1 MYTNLDLN
9 SLVLLLRG
17 MIENTELFDILKW
30 GITAEKPYYEQT
42 PPYAYIESIS
52 LPQNNIFMRYVIS
65 VYIILWADWTDKE
78 FRNIITLF
86 DNLLLPPIDWC
97 LNIKE
102 VWDVKIL
109 DITKWYADVKTRYSS
124 KWNLI
129 LRQDYYFDT
138 SIVK

>member
-1 MYTNLDLN
+1 
-9 SLVLLLRG
+9 
-17 MIENTELFDILKW
+17 MIENTELFDILKG

-65 VYIILWADWTDKE
+65 VYIILGADGTDKE

-86 DNLLLPPIDWC
+86 DNLLLPPIDGC

-102 VWDVKIL
+102 VGDVKIL
-109 DITKWYADVKTRYSS
+109 DITKGYADVKTRYSS
-124 KWNLI
+124 KGNLI